1 MFSLTP
7 YYRRTLGYDPFR
19 ELDRIERRL
28 FGVNIPDFRMD
39 LREEEDEFVME
50 ADLPGYSRDAI
61 SIEVEGGYMT
71 VRAERVGREE
81 SEEAGR
87 YLRNERTAGVLE
99 RTFTLAGV
107 DADNMS
113 ASYENGVLTVRM
125 PKKKSDLPKKR
136 TLEIQ

>member
-28 FGVNIPDFRMD
+28 FGMNVPDFRMD

-50 ADLPGYSRDAI
+50 ADLPGYSREAI
-61 SIEVEGGYMT
+61 GIEVEGGYMT
-71 VRAERVGREE
+71 IRAERG
-81 SEEAGR
+81 SKEEAEEGGK
-87 YLRNERTAGVLE
+87 YLRAERNAGMLE
-99 RTFTLAGV
+99 RTFTLSGV
-107 DADNMS
+107 DSDKMS
-113 ASYENGVLTVRM
+113 ASYENGVLTIRM

>member
-39 LREEEDEFVME
+39 LREEEDEFIME
-50 ADLPGYSRDAI
+50 ADLPGYSRESI
-61 SIEVEGGYMT
+61 GIEVEGGYMT
-71 VRAERVGREE
+71 IRAERGAKEE
-81 SEEAGR
+81 SEEGGK
-87 YLRNERTAGVLE
+87 YLRAERNAGVLE
-99 RTFTLAGV
+99 RTFTLSGV
-107 DADNMS
+107 DADKMS
-113 ASYENGVLTVRM
+113 ACYENGVLTVRM

>member
-7 YYRRTLGYDPFR
+7 YYRRAVGYDPFR

-28 FGVNIPDFRMD
+28 LGASLPDFRMD
-39 LREEEDEFVME
+39 LREEENDFVME
-50 ADLPGYSRDAI
+50 AELPGFKRAEI

-71 VRAERVGREE
+71 VRAEREQKEGSVEE
-81 SEEAGR
+81 GR
-87 YLRNERTAGVLE
+87 YLRNERFSGVLE

-107 DADNMS
+107 DADGIS
-113 ASYENGVLTVRM
+113 AAYQDGVLTVRM
-125 PKKKSDLPKKR
+125 PKKKSELPKKR